1 MKKSLTVVAL
11 LLLPFLSRSQTEH
24 FTLKATVKNTGQ
36 DYVTLNYEPR
46 LRGTLSPEG
55 YQATGAVIDSK
66 GNFKLGSDRI
76 ADGAE
81 YYLDFNKK
89 IIRLVLFNDDELKL
103 EADLDNLQGSIFA
116 TGKGAGKINVM
127 YLPQFEYKLIDTK
140 LSLNEFV
147 ARNDST
153 VASRLTLLEAIHSKN
168 TLSPAIVSAPNSQKM
183 QRIIKET
190 PLSQKE
196 YDFLKLDI
204 EVQRYLVSDYISAT
218 SETASYSNVAINPE
232 SQFFNA
238 FRRDDHRKIKNLNHY
253 HFGNAAEQILKFEFI
268 RTKLE
273 ANTTLTYKDWN
284 KTIVWEEYSAWIK
297 QYLRDNF
304 TAEVHDSYYTDIL
317 NWYATM
323 GIDDASLYQYLKDN
337 AYNKECLNRY
347 DVFKK
352 LLDNGLND
360 ANYDLNKK
368 TMMLDKPAFDA
379 LLQKH
384 KGKSVLY
391 VFWSAQFAGASVLNC
406 LPAVAY
412 LEKQY
417 GLIVIN
423 ICVDRAEHKNLWAAR
438 IIDSDW
444 KGSHYFMPVENN
456 ADTLE
461 AFGNSNI
468 GSFCSGGAAYILV
481 NKTGDIHK
489 DITRPTEL
497 TSTKMAS
504 YLK

>member
-1 MKKSLTVVAL
+1 MKKFLTVVAL

-46 LRGTLSPEG
+46 LRGTLSPHG
-55 YQATGAVIDSK
+55 YLAIGSAIDSK

-76 ADGAE
+76 TDGAE

-103 EADLDNLQGSIFA
+103 EADLDNLQVSIFA
-116 TGKGAGKINVM
+116 IGKGAGKINVM
-127 YLPQFEYKLIDTK
+127 HLSQFEYKLIDTE
-140 LSLNEFV
+140 LSLDEFV
-147 ARNDST
+147 AKNDST
-153 VASRLTLLEAIHSKN
+153 IDSRLTLLEAIYAKN
-168 TLSPAIVSAPNSQKM
+168 PRSPAIVTATNKQKI

-204 EVQRYLVSDYISAT
+204 EIQRYLVSDYISAT
-218 SETASYSNVAINPE
+218 SETANYGSSIIKPE
-232 SQFFNA
+232 SPFFNA
-238 FRRDDHRKIKNLNHY
+238 FRKENHKKIKNLNHY
-253 HFGNAAEQILKFEFI
+253 HSGNAAEQILKFEFI

-304 TAEVHDSYYTDIL
+304 TAGVHDQYYADIM

-323 GIDDASLYQYLKDN
+323 GISDEPLYNYLRSN
-337 AYNKECLNRY
+337 AVDQNCLRRY
-347 DVFKK
+347 DAFKK
-352 LLDNGLND
+352 LLDKGLND
-360 ANYDLNKK
+360 VEHDLNEK
-368 TMMLDKPAFDA
+368 TLVLDKTAFEA

-384 KGKSVLY
+384 KGKNVLY

-423 ICVDRAEHKNLWAAR
+423 ICVDKAEHKDLWAAR